1 MPVVQ
6 DLADMYKA
14 VDAAATVNLL
24 AKLAVEKSYH
34 AKLDDTRSSLAVCL
48 CHHACMDT
56 PHTCTDYATA
66 SSHIDAFVPHAQI
79 MSPHTHRQILTHIHT
94 ECRRT
99 CTDSVELAQAGSP
112 MQGLLLP
119 VGLETIRRLNHSSL
133 MHRCLLINRKMPP
146 TISCGFDCSHHLL
159 YCAVALK
166 WLLCVNQME
175 YFCWVATA
183 KASTYSSNKQ
193 HDYACQL

>member
-1 MPVVQ
+1 
-6 DLADMYKA
+6 MYKA

-79 MSPHTHRQILTHIHT
+79 MLPHTHIHT
-94 ECRRT
+94 ECRRI

-112 MQGLLLP
+112 MHGLLLP
-119 VGLETIRRLNHSSL
+119 VGLETSRRLNHSGL
-133 MHRCLLINRKMPP
+133 MQVP
-146 TISCGFDCSHHLL
+146 TQQDAAHH
-159 YCAVALK
+159 
-166 WLLCVNQME
+166 
-175 YFCWVATA
+175 
-183 KASTYSSNKQ
+183 
-193 HDYACQL
+193 QLWF